1 MQKFLYL
8 TLVIAAFTLHVNC
21 GSNGRSKPGDS
32 NITVNGEL
40 KNCSGDTIYFVDV
53 SSKEFKTIDST
64 IADEEG
70 RFTLYAEIAHKGFY
84 NVVVGRD
91 GSQNAVLILG
101 PGDEV
106 KLTGDAKNLG
116 YSWQAEGSEDT
127 KHFKQLNE
135 YMIGYEKKR
144 EPVLRYRDS
153 LLQIYQYEVSLSNN
167 NKNRIDSLDKAIEQ
181 PFTQAQEKLDAL
193 MDEGVVFV
201 RAFIDKHPASFA
213 NIPALQLL
221 DQAEDLAYFDKTVA
235 ALKVKYPTS
244 PNVTMLEEMVTRIH
258 KALEPRPSPF
268 AEGQVPDD
276 IVLQNT
282 EGKTMRLSELRGK
295 VVLIDFWA
303 SWCQPCRQ
311 ESPNVVANYKKYHDK
326 GFEVFSVSLDKDK
339 EAWKKAIADD
349 GLIWKWHVLDN
360 TQDPAGS
367 FATKYGASSI
377 PRAFLL
383 NREGKIIHTDVRGKM
398 LGNLLEKELGNQ

>member
-1 MQKFLYL
+1 MQKFIYL
-8 TLVIAAFTLHVNC
+8 ISAIAAFTLFDGC
-21 GSNGRSKPGDS
+21 GDGSRSKPDDS
-32 NITVNGEL
+32 NVTVNAQL

-70 RFTLYAEIAHKGFY
+70 RFTLYAKVEHKGFY

-101 PGDEV
+101 PNDEV

-127 KHFKQLNE
+127 KHFKELND
-135 YMIGYEKKR
+135 YMMRYEKKR
-144 EPVLRYRDS
+144 EPVLRFRDS
-153 LLQIYQYEVSLSNN
+153 LLQVYQYEVSLSNN
-167 NKNRIDSLDKAIEQ
+167 NKKRIDSLDKVIEK
-181 PFTQAQEKLDAL
+181 PFTESQEKLDAL

-221 DQAEDLAYFDKTVA
+221 DQADDIAYFDKTVA
-235 ALKVKYPTS
+235 ALKAKYPAS
-244 PNVTMLEEMVTRIH
+244 PNVTMLEDMVARIH

-268 AEGQVPDD
+268 AVGQIPED
-276 IVLQNT
+276 IVLQNPD
-282 EGKTMRLSELRGK
+282 GKTMRLSELRGK

-303 SWCQPCRQ
+303 SWCKPCRQ
-311 ESPNVVANYKKYHDK
+311 ESPNVVANYKKYNEK

-339 EAWKKAIADD
+339 QAWTKAIADD
-349 GLIWKWHVLDN
+349 GLSWKWHVLDN
-360 TQDPAGS
+360 NQDPASS
-367 FATKYGASSI
+367 FANKYGASSI

-398 LGNLLEKELGNQ
+398 LGQLLEKELGK

>member
-1 MQKFLYL
+1 MKKFIYL
-8 TLVIAAFTLHVNC
+8 ISALTAFTLLLGC
-21 GSNGRSKPGDS
+21 SEGGRSKPRDS
-32 NITVNGEL
+32 NVIVNAQL

-53 SSKEFKTIDST
+53 SSKDFKTIDST

-70 RFTLYAEIAHKGFY
+70 RFTLYAKIENKGFY

-101 PGDEV
+101 PNDEV

-127 KHFKQLNE
+127 KHFKELND
-135 YMIGYEKKR
+135 YMMSYEKKR
-144 EPVLRYRDS
+144 EPVLRFRDS
-153 LLQIYQYEVSLSNN
+153 LLQVYQYEVSLSNN
-167 NKNRIDSLDKAIEQ
+167 NKQRIDSLDKVIEK
-181 PFTQAQEKLDAL
+181 PFTESQEKLDAF

-221 DQAEDLAYFDKTVA
+221 DQAEDIAYFDKTVS
-235 ALKVKYPTS
+235 ALKAKYPSS
-244 PNVTMLEEMVTRIH
+244 PNVTMLEDMVARIH

-268 AEGQVPDD
+268 AVGQIPED
-276 IVLQNT
+276 IVLQNP

-303 SWCQPCRQ
+303 SWCKPCRQ
-311 ESPNVVANYKKYHDK
+311 ESPNVVAAYKKYNAK

-339 EAWKKAIADD
+339 QAWTKAIADD

-360 TQDPAGS
+360 NQDPAAS
-367 FATKYGASSI
+367 FAGKYGASSI

-383 NREGKIIHTDVRGKM
+383 NREGKIINTDVRGKM
-398 LGNLLEKELGNQ
+398 LGQLLEKELGN